1 MKNHYC
7 PVEKTE
13 ISFEGECNWCGEV
26 ETVTFGKHHKGML
39 EAMKKPKP
47 LSDEEI
53 MKIIG
58 TFSVHTINYMDFA
71 RAIEE
76 RHGIK

>member
-26 ETVTFGKHHKGML
+26 ETVTFGKHHKDML

-53 MKIIG
+53 IKIWGVNSIWDDKL
-58 TFSVHTINYMDFA
+58 IEFA

-76 RHGIK
+76 RILGK